1 MIGIHPTQ
9 MVFFSSALFIIGVLG
24 ILFNRSHI
32 IRILLSIELI
42 LLAVSMNFV
51 AFSTLHHAVSGF
63 IFTFLILTVAAAES
77 AIGLAILIIYFRETR
92 TIELNSMTKLKG

>member
-1 MIGIHPTQ
+1 MINPID
-9 MVFFSSALFIIGVLG
+9 MIFYSSALFVMGVLG

-32 IRILLSIELI
+32 IRILLCIELI

-51 AFSTLHHAVSGF
+51 AFSSLHHAVSGL

-77 AIGLAILIIYFRETR
+77 AIGLAILIIYFRETAS
-92 TIELNSMTKLKG
+92 IELNSMTKLRG